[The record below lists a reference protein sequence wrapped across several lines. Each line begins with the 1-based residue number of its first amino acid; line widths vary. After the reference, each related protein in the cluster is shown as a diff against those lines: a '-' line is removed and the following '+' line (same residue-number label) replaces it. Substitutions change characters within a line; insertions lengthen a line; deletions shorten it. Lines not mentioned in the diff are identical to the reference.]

1 MNLLPK
7 YLINFLFVP
16 LSCAISLVIAGTQ
29 VTASEIVTKDKTGLP
44 KKKTTNLRG
53 GAVTAAA
60 MPVRF
65 TWQTIRS
72 MGQGTKMSTSA
83 ETFSA
88 SGVLTP
94 VGVNSWVLKL
104 SGMEAPVSVTAG
116 HAGTD
121 GVMYIEQQDLLRLLG
136 VVLSPS
142 EISLDPDSSLGASK
156 GESLQLA
163 LSRTPN
169 RHLETVYRSPE
180 EELFLIKAAVFLMP
194 QK

>member
-1 MNLLPK
+1 VNLLPK
-7 YLINFLFVP
+7 SLINFLFVP
-16 LSCAISLVIAGTQ
+16 IAGTIMAG
-29 VTASEIVTKDKTGLP
+29 VAATPVNAYEINSKPPPQPP
-44 KKKTTNLRG
+44 KKQTKTSLTG
-53 GAVTAAA
+53 SVTSAA
-60 MPVRF
+60 MPLRL

-72 MGQGTKMSTSA
+72 LGQGTKMSTAA

-88 SGVLTP
+88 TGEVTP
-94 VGVNSWVLKL
+94 TGVNSWVLKL

-142 EISLDPDSSLGASK
+142 EISLEPDSSVAGIK

-169 RHLETVYRSPE
+169 RHMETVYRSPD
-180 EELFLIKAAVFLMP
+180 EELFLIKASVFLMP
-194 QK
+194 QR